1 MWYSIYH
8 LCFRSLLMIPS
19 IRILLLNIWLSIYLG
34 LTWFSNLII
43 IIILNTSL
51 LLVIKEVLLRC
62 SFRKLWFI
70 LSKLLRLISLGITNR
85 ILLIIILHRICSY
98 RLLLKVITL
107 RFIKYIKKIILC
119 IIILIR
125 IKVLIFI
132 RIMSISINRIW
143 VNFYLLRISMYC
155 NFMWLIIFLEL
166 LILLFICTLIIRI
179 LIHHIFIMTI
189 LILIIRLTIELI
201 LLLISR

>member
-19 IRILLLNIWLSIYLG
+19 IRILLLNIWLSIYLR

-132 RIMSISINRIW
+132 RIMSISINRI
-143 VNFYLLRISMYC
+143 
-155 NFMWLIIFLEL
+155 
-166 LILLFICTLIIRI
+166 
-179 LIHHIFIMTI
+179 
-189 LILIIRLTIELI
+189 
-201 LLLISR
+201 